1 MTPALWETEWDSDKH
16 TCWESANLG
25 GLDFSSGRATNEPWT
40 CARPFTHLWPLY
52 SQLCNVSKGLRKSL
66 APSRFIWC
74 RGFIKREKHFLKKER
89 KKNSVRHWSRQFAYP
104 KPLEISIFIT
114 TSDEWTGSR
123 RRWTSSSS
131 HSVQPPQCLCSFPRS
146 TPQYGNE
153 WTSLLSN
160 LQSS

>member
-40 CARPFTHLWPLY
+40 WARPFTHLWRPY
-52 SQLCNVSKGLRKSL
+52 PQLRNVRKGLRNSL

-74 RGFIKREKHFLKKER
+74 RGFIKREKHFFFFL
-89 KKNSVRHWSRQFAYP
+89 NSVRHCSRQFTHP
-104 KPLEISIFIT
+104 KPLEIGIFIT
-114 TSDEWTGSR
+114 TSGELTGSR

-131 HSVQPPQCLCSFPRS
+131 HSVLPPQRLCSFPRS